1 MNNKIQNKN
10 ISKALVLSLILIL
23 LAIPCDSAINSAMV
37 INKNNSGVTDDL
49 DPVTTNKSWYW
60 KEPYPN
66 YAPRGIPDFD
76 QKQNQWKSILD
87 GGNGISETNATGDD
101 IQLIPYGGTANPG
114 DIIIA
119 PGQNC
124 QLDTNVSGDDV
135 TKWAFCG
142 PVTLAN
148 CFWWFDS
155 KYSNPDGVPGDGED
169 EFSLVEDYGSGDDH
183 LSDNVP
189 LLIEKLARA
198 MNTSNIGQ
206 TTIDNMMEGIDQWFA
221 DVNLSDSFEYNI
233 VNKPTFNF
241 IEGEINRSQD
251 VILLLGFYDYIIGE
265 KLVDQSQTLR
275 SYSKL
280 LQTSTWWDY
289 QSFKPSVDRLDAIR
303 INLKSTA
310 SETCEVE
317 INVYDSQHGEPIGT
331 STLNPGYIL
340 TPKMIQFHFDPY
352 IELTP
357 NDTYYFDVRQLESG
371 YHYEWTYESYNPY
384 LAGTG
389 WMNQNPYDPYG
400 IPFDWTFETEFY
412 DPPPNSVR
420 REGHF
425 VTCAGVDS
433 QNSSIAFS
441 DPQYNINN
449 SIENDHN
456 DAMNISHDIYDI
468 NISCPLPDLDYNC
481 WLPTYSTIYE
491 YTLVEQ
497 AIVICPIPDTEPPT
511 VKITKPRKAIYFLNE
526 EAYPFIFPVIIG
538 PIDIEVTAL
547 DNREID
553 RVEFIINGE
562 KQKTDYTEPYKWRW
576 EEGVFFIQ
584 IIDITAVDSSGN
596 YNYDTLTVLKFF

>member
-1 MNNKIQNKN
+1 MNKKIQNTYIK
-10 ISKALVLSLILIL
+10 KALVLSFIFIL
-23 LAIPCDSAINSAMV
+23 LAITTVPAINSA
-37 INKNNSGVTDDL
+37 ILITKNNIEITDGLVSVSANND
-49 DPVTTNKSWYW
+49 WYW
-60 KEPYPN
+60 KQPYPN
-66 YAPRGIPDFD
+66 YAPSGVPDFD
-76 QKQNQWKSILD
+76 QKQNQWKSISD

-101 IQLIPYGGTANPG
+101 IQLIPYGGTVNPG

-135 TKWAFCG
+135 EKWAFCG
-142 PVTLAN
+142 PVTVAN

-155 KYSNPDGVPGDGED
+155 KYSNPDGIPGDGED
-169 EFSLVEDYGSGDDH
+169 EFLLVEDYGSGDDH
-183 LSDNVP
+183 SSDNVP

-198 MNTSNIGQ
+198 MNTSGKGK
-206 TTIDNMMEGIDQWFA
+206 TTIDNIKNAFDRWFT

-233 VNKPTFNF
+233 VDKPTFEF

-265 KLVDQSQTLR
+265 KVIDQSQPIR
-275 SYSKL
+275 SYGKF

-303 INLKSTA
+303 ISLKST
-310 SETCEVE
+310 SSDTCEVE
-317 INVYDSQHGEPIGT
+317 INVYDSQQGDPIGT
-331 STLNPGYIL
+331 SILEPGHL
-340 TPKMIQFHFDPY
+340 LAPTMIQFHFDPY

-357 NDTYYFDVRQLESG
+357 ADTYYFDVRQLESG
-371 YHYEWTYESYNPY
+371 YHYEWYYESYNPY
-384 LAGTG
+384 IPGTG
-389 WMNQNPYDPYG
+389 WMDQNPYDPYG

-412 DPPPNSVR
+412 DPPPSSVR

-425 VTCAGVDS
+425 VTCAGVNS
-433 QNSSIAFS
+433 QNTSIAFS

-449 SIENDHN
+449 PVQNNHN
-456 DAMNISHDIYDI
+456 DAMNISHDRYDV

-481 WLPTYSTIYE
+481 WIPIYPTIYN
-491 YTLVEQ
+491 YTLIEQ

-511 VKITKPRKAIYFLNE
+511 VEITKPRKAIYFLNE
-526 EAYPFIFPVIIG
+526 EIYPFFFPVIVG
-538 PIDIEVTAL
+538 PIDIEVSAE
-547 DNREID
+547 DNRGID

-584 IIDITAVDSSGN
+584 IIDITAVDSSSN
-596 YNYDTLTVLKFF
+596 YGYDTLTVLKFF